1 MTVLVLFYILS
12 FKCSVVKAEFH
23 LFYLIFIR
31 SVSYIIYNLTSI
43 FNGTTK
49 IPEKEMREVASSNK
63 VTIILKY
70 DFQYL
75 RHLLNFYLSIFN
87 LFRKR
92 RIV

>member
-1 MTVLVLFYILS
+1 MTVFVLFYILS

-23 LFYLIFIR
+23 LFSLIFIS

-49 IPEKEMREVASSNK
+49 IPEKEMREGASSNK

-75 RHLLNFYLSIFN
+75 RTSFKF
-87 LFRKR
+87 LFFHF
-92 RIV
+92 